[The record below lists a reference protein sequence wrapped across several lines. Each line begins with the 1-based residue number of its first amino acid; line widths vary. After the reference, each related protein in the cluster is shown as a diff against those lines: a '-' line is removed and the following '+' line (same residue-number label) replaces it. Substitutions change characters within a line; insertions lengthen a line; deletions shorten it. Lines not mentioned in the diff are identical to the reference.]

1 MKVLLALTY
10 YRPHISGLTIYV
22 ERLART
28 LAGRGHSVTALTSR
42 YDLALPAQELID
54 GVRVVRAPVALR
66 ISKGV
71 IMPGFGNI
79 ARALL
84 RESDVASIHLPQF
97 DAAGLAFSAKYIA
110 GIPVV
115 LTYHCDLKLPRGTF
129 NRVVDR
135 VIFAANYAAAILADR
150 IVTYTEDYAAHSPLL
165 SHFRSKWAVIRPPI
179 VLPAAQPG
187 AAAAFAERW
196 ELESHRP
203 VIGFVARLAAEKGV
217 EIMGEALGRILV
229 EYPRARVL
237 FAGPFRNVLGEEAYA
252 ERLAPLLHRLGAHW
266 AFTGVLDQQQLAAFY
281 PNCDLLVLPSLNSTE
296 SFGLVQV
303 EAMLH
308 GTPVVAS
315 DLPGVRVPVQL
326 SGMGEIA
333 PIGSPDGLAEAVLK
347 VLRRRD
353 AYIRPADELARL
365 FDLDQTV
372 EAYERLFE
380 EVIAS
385 SPRGARRTWG

>member
-1 MKVLLALTY
+1 MKVFVALTY

-22 ERLART
+22 ERLARA
-28 LAGRGHSVTALTSR
+28 LAHRGHSVTVLTSR
-42 YDLALPAQELID
+42 YDPALPRQELID
-54 GVRVVRAPVALR
+54 GVRVVRAPVVLR

-97 DAAGLAFSAKYIA
+97 DAAGLAFSAKYLA
-110 GIPVV
+110 GTPVV
-115 LTYHCDLKLPRGTF
+115 LTYHCDLKLPPGVF
-129 NRVVDR
+129 NRAVDR
-135 VIFAANYAAAILADR
+135 VVYGANFIAAALADR

-165 SHFRSKWAVIRPPI
+165 RHFQSKWAVIRPPV
-179 VLPAAQPG
+179 VLPPAQLREM
-187 AAAAFAERW
+187 AEFARQW
-196 ELESHRP
+196 KLDNHRP

-217 EIMGEALGRILV
+217 EIMAEAMDHILQ

-252 ERLAPLLHRLGAHW
+252 EHLAPLLRELGEHW
-266 AFTGVLDQQQLAAFY
+266 AFTGVLDQQQLTAFY
-281 PNCDLLVLPSLNSTE
+281 PNCDVLVLPSLNSTE

-315 DLPGVRVPVQL
+315 DLPGVRVPVRL
-326 SGMGEIA
+326 TGMGEIA
-333 PIGSPDGLAEAVLK
+333 PIGSPRGLAEAILK
-347 VLRRRD
+347 VLRARE
-353 AYIRPADELARL
+353 AYIRPRDHIEQL

-372 EAYERLFE
+372 DAYEHLFE
-380 EVIAS
+380 ELIAS
-385 SPRGARRTWG
+385 SP